1 MGAIMSKEVAVGRR
15 YTLVIPKSIREEMG
29 LEEGQR
35 ALIYVEGGRI
45 VIEPFPGDPFK
56 TLDKVIKEPYDEAKD
71 EKRVERWLRKHA
83 GR

>member
-1 MGAIMSKEVAVGRR
+1 M
-15 YTLVIPKSIREEMG
+15 VIPKSIREEVG
-29 LEEGQR
+29 LQEGQR
-35 ALIYVEGGRI
+35 ALVHVEDGKI

-56 TLDKVIKEPYDEAKD
+56 TLDKVIREPYDEARE

>member
-1 MGAIMSKEVAVGRR
+1 M
-15 YTLVIPKSIREEMG
+15 VIPKSIREELG
-29 LEEGQR
+29 LREGQR
-35 ALIYVEGGRI
+35 ALVYVEGTKI

-56 TLDKVIKEPYDEAKD
+56 TLDKIIREPYDEAE